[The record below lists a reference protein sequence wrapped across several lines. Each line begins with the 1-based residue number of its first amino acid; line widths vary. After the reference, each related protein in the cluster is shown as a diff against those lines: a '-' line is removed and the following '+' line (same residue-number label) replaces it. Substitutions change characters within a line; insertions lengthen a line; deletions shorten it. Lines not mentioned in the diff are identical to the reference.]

1 MKLPTYQNSIDAVL
15 KNTGATALQVFI
27 ANNEPAG
34 QKAERE
40 FRTELQSAL
49 SAAHAA
55 GFAEAREMAVQTI
68 DGIQWIHGE
77 EVESVDAAVASI
89 RALQP
94 KEER

>member
-15 KNTGATALQVFI
+15 KKTGATALQVFI

-34 QKAERE
+34 QKAERD
-40 FRTELQSAL
+40 FRAELQSAL

-55 GFAEAREMAVQTI
+55 GFAEAREVVEAIINTSKQPGLI
-68 DGIQWIHGE
+68 DVAFAIH
-77 EVESVDAAVASI
+77 
-89 RALQP
+89 ALQP